1 MYGSTN
7 TVLPRGGILSYQ
19 QAVQKHDSIVP
30 IRGRGTDTRPVAQRR
45 NDNFTIRR
53 LDDGSVVIRLYST
66 DIVVYRPDGTIELE
80 PYSSKLTNEAV
91 MHIFRGAV
99 RPRYDSP
106 AGPVLWVKR
115 KGYRIP
121 SMAVLGPDLDLI
133 AGSEPFTKFSV
144 DRSKAK
150 VKAALAASGYSQFAL
165 WLKTQLRLGIDPRQG
180 DMWVSKYNHISTAAI
195 RSLSQPELYGD
206 IAHRM
211 SRYADPDTQLGQ
223 MRLAVYKCQ
232 DCIVETKLPY
242 VEDWRDLNAVTSSQR
257 RLG

>member
-1 MYGSTN
+1 MYGATN
-7 TVLPRGGILSYQ
+7 TVLPRGGILSYE
-19 QAVQKHDSIVP
+19 QAVQKHDSIAP
-30 IRGRGTDTRPVAQRR
+30 IRGRSTDVRPVAQRR

-53 LDDGSVVIRLYST
+53 LDDGSIVIRLYST

-91 MHIFRGAV
+91 THIFRGAI
-99 RPRYDSP
+99 RPQYDNA
-106 AGPVLWVKR
+106 AGPVLWVKS

-121 SMAVLGPDLDLI
+121 SMAVLDKDLNLI
-133 AGSEPFTKFSV
+133 AGSEPFIKFSV

-150 VKAALAASGYSQFAL
+150 AAITASGLNQFAL

-180 DMWVSKYNHISTAAI
+180 DMWMSQYTHVSTAAI
-195 RSLSQPELYGD
+195 RSLDQPELYGD

-242 VEDWRDLNAVTSSQR
+242 VEDWRDLNAVVSSQR